1 MKKILFLLVLSIV
14 LMAAVSSDSLYTI
27 VTSKENALV
36 NKKYTTFIMV
46 DDATNMAL
54 GKTPVKFDISKDMPL
69 NYFTITLPENAA
81 ITQRVFT
88 IHNIIT
94 ENNPDEYDWVLEDNP
109 DENQVFYS
117 RRKFVIQAKS
127 MQWIMVVRGE
137 RVLIKNIRT
146 GSFIKIEPNG
156 NLTAIQ
162 DEASASKW
170 KLIHV
175 Y

>member
-1 MKKILFLLVLSIV
+1 
-14 LMAAVSSDSLYTI
+14 MASVSQDTLKSI
-27 VTSKENALV
+27 VTSKEDALIT
-36 NKKYTTFIMV
+36 KKFTAFIMV

-69 NYFTITLPENAA
+69 NYFTITLPENAT
-81 ITQRVFT
+81 ITQRIFT

-94 ENNPDEYDWVLEDNP
+94 ENNPDEYDWVIEDNR

-117 RRKFVIQAKS
+117 RRKFVVNPAS
-127 MQWIMVVRGE
+127 MQWIIMVRGE
-137 RVLIKNIRT
+137 RIVLKNIRT
-146 GSFIKIEPNG
+146 SNFLKVNPNG
-156 NLTAIQ
+156 ELTATE
-162 DEASASKW
+162 DESGASKW

>member
-1 MKKILFLLVLSIV
+1 MS
-14 LMAAVSSDSLYTI
+14 AGSPDSLKSI
-27 VTSKENALV
+27 VTSKEDALV
-36 NKKYTTFIMV
+36 NKRFKTFIMV

-69 NYFTITLPENAA
+69 NYFTITLPEDAA
-81 ITQRVFT
+81 ITQRLFT

-94 ENNPDEYDWVLEDNP
+94 ENNPDEYDWVLEDNM
-109 DENQVFYS
+109 DENQMFYS
-117 RRKFVIQAKS
+117 RRKFIVKPAT

-137 RVLIKNIRT
+137 RVVLKNMRT
-146 GSFIKIEPNG
+146 RNFLKINPNG
-156 NLTAIQ
+156 ELTATE
-162 DEASASKW
+162 DESGASKW

>member
-1 MKKILFLLVLSIV
+1 MS
-14 LMAAVSSDSLYTI
+14 AVSSDSLYTI

-54 GKTPVKFDISKDMPL
+54 GKTPVKFDISKNMPL
-69 NYFTITLPENAA
+69 NYFTITLPENVS

-88 IHNIIT
+88 IHNVIT
-94 ENNPDEYDWVLEDNP
+94 ENNPDEYDWVLQDNP

-117 RRKFVIQAKS
+117 RRKFINQVKS
-127 MQWIMVVRGE
+127 MQWIMVIRGE

-146 GSFIKIEPNG
+146 RSFIKINPNG
-156 NLTAIQ
+156 DLTAIK
-162 DEASASKW
+162 DEANASKW